1 MKKIFYDRIKLIFL
15 VMANM
20 LKKETQ
26 NNDLSNVFFLEVARL
41 LILFL
46 RMERK
51 RLAFTTNG
59 RPPGIIDSVAVWFA
73 GRY

>member
-26 NNDLSNVFFLEVARL
+26 NNDLSNVLGYEKTWLVWG
-41 LILFL
+41 
-46 RMERK
+46 K
-51 RLAFTTNG
+51 RLFKFHA
-59 RPPGIIDSVAVWFA
+59 SVFIF
-73 GRY
+73 

>member
-1 MKKIFYDRIKLIFL
+1 MPPTIGCTGLYK
-15 VMANM
+15 A
-20 LKKETQ
+20 KEAVWQ
-26 NNDLSNVFFLEVARL
+26 ADGKPEEIVFFLEVARL

-51 RLAFTTNG
+51 RLTFTTNG